1 MPAMSFDSSGVSTVV
16 SFGYLK
22 GGSCETRRLC
32 KAHLRRRLSREFVKA
47 EIAFFGRARDFVN
60 DMIEPLS

>member
-1 MPAMSFDSSGVSTVV
+1 MKP
-16 SFGYLK
+16 
-22 GGSCETRRLC
+22 RRLC

-47 EIAFFGRARDFVN
+47 EIAFFRSGTRDFVN